1 MAQKTTE
8 FGNFV
13 DEIITNVFFQPDDEL
28 SVRTVKES
36 FSPDFT
42 ATINGTSVPGN
53 AYKQAIVDSRVKS
66 TFKVVKTEEI
76 LASHDA
82 DREKGG
88 SVAHHTEFLV
98 IDKETGAEKKE
109 ATLTIITCGEWDGKV
124 VLKSLT
130 EVYHN

>member
-1 MAQKTTE
+1 MAQKTTA

-13 DEIITNVFFQPDDEL
+13 DQILINVFFQPDDEL
-28 SVRTVKES
+28 SAKTVKES

-42 ATINGTSVPGN
+42 ATINGASIPGD
-53 AYKQAIVDSRVKS
+53 AYKQAIIDFRAKS

-82 DREKGG
+82 DRDKGG
-88 SVAHHTEFLV
+88 SVAHYTEFLV
-98 IDKETGAEKKE
+98 VDKGTGDEKKGS
-109 ATLTIITCGEWDGKV
+109 TLTIITCVEWEGKV

-130 EVYHN
+130 EVYHK

>member
-1 MAQKTTE
+1 MAQKTTD

-13 DEIITNVFFQPDDEL
+13 DQVLVNVFFQPDDEL
-28 SVRTVKES
+28 SLNTVAET

-42 ATINGTSVPGN
+42 ATINGVSIPGE
-53 AYKQAIVDSRVKS
+53 AYKQAIVESRAKS

-88 SVAHHTEFLV
+88 SVAHYTEFLV
-98 IDKETGAEKKE
+98 IDKETGVEKKE
-109 ATLTIITCGEWDGKV
+109 ATLTIVTCVELDGKV

-130 EVYHN
+130 EVYHK